1 MDDNFF
7 HRREVGDEAWFDDD
21 DLMAAHLKKL
31 CFRFILVIFTITTNI
46 IFGFIYADFLNI
58 QKVGVEFLRDSKTNS
73 LVGGAIIALFFCM
86 QYLVFSAMMSK
97 QVVSVQGMIFV
108 HAIASYI
115 DL

>member
-46 IFGFIYADFLNI
+46 IFGFIYADFL
-58 QKVGVEFLRDSKTNS
+58 RDSKTNS